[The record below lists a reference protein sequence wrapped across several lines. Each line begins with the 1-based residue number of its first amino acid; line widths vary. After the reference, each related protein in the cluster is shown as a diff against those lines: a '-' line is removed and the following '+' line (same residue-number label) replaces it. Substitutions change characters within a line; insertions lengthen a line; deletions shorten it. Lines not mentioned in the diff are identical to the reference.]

1 MAYECCPTCLGIG
14 SYLRSEWTRNEEFI
28 YKKITVRRACDACG
42 GTGRALASGGMRTLY
57 CSTLD
62 TGRFAAKGQMRRVDR
77 VAYSYLAVLAL
88 PGYILYQIFSEA
100 QGDAWRIKVSA
111 ACLAFAVLVLILTK
125 LPKSGK
131 VSRGVAVL
139 LLLAGVFGG
148 LAFEFMRH

>member
-1 MAYECCPTCLGIG
+1 
-14 SYLRSEWTRNEEFI
+14 
-28 YKKITVRRACDACG
+28 
-42 GTGRALASGGMRTLY
+42 MRTLY